1 MKRSVRQ
8 IAFVLLLFFIVGMVA
23 VFAFSEEDYNF
34 YYKQGYLDGY
44 AGVRSRNVAIRPD
57 ANDKQ
62 HAYNSG
68 YAQGE
73 ADKAAGKVNYFMQ

>member
-23 VFAFSEEDYNF
+23 VFAFSEDDYNF

-44 AGVRSRNVAIRPD
+44 AGVSRRTVMSYPD
-57 ANDKQ
+57 MYDKLR
-62 HAYNSG
+62 AYNSG